1 MSTNKSQES
10 GRIDYV
16 DLAKGFCITL
26 VVAIHIVDFFAV
38 SFPAASFF
46 CAFRMPLYFFLS
58 GLFFKRYENFR
69 GFALR
74 KTNKLLIPFFFFYL
88 LTSVLLTNALHWFG
102 YDVRNVDIIGIQSL
116 WAFITPGLFSNGP
129 IWFLLCLFWVNILFY
144 CIILISDHISG
155 HLQIASIVFL
165 SILCGT
171 CGWLASKLSIDL
183 WAFFDTALSAVPF
196 FCFGY
201 ILRKYTPILTAN
213 KSDRFLPILIIVAG
227 IATWIFRGGMYF
239 QQNDYGTNNPL
250 VVFAGGCFGT
260 LMIMFIAKRFTRI
273 PFLSYWGR
281 YSIIILCTHI
291 MLVQLLFRIISHLG
305 LIETIGVWPSY
316 IVILLITMFSFQL
329 IIPLCIKFIPW
340 FTAQKDLIP
349 IPSKST
355 TTQQP
360 TQTN

>member
-1 MSTNKSQES
+1 MRLFHTPCQLTNLKRAAESTTWTLQKDSVLLSLSQFTLWTS
-10 GRIDYV
+10 LRSAFLQPHFSVHSACPYISSLAVCFSRDTRIS
-16 DLAKGFCITL
+16 A
-26 VVAIHIVDFFAV
+26 
-38 SFPAASFF
+38 
-46 CAFRMPLYFFLS
+46 
-58 GLFFKRYENFR
+58 
-69 GFALR
+69 ALR
-74 KTNKLLIPFFFFYL
+74 SAKPTNSFFFFYL

-227 IATWIFRGGMYF
+227 IATWIFRGG
-239 QQNDYGTNNPL
+239 DVLP
-250 VVFAGGCFGT
+250 
-260 LMIMFIAKRFTRI
+260 AK
-273 PFLSYWGR
+273 
-281 YSIIILCTHI
+281 
-291 MLVQLLFRIISHLG
+291 
-305 LIETIGVWPSY
+305 
-316 IVILLITMFSFQL
+316 
-329 IIPLCIKFIPW
+329 
-340 FTAQKDLIP
+340 
-349 IPSKST
+349 
-355 TTQQP
+355 
-360 TQTN
+360 